1 MYAHTVREP
10 YLRQNSWL
18 PQKRCL
24 VRQLPRAYHY
34 LILAALVVAVFLLD
48 MWTPL
53 GVAVWLLYVIPS
65 GYALRY
71 LRQGRIT
78 FSMLSLV
85 TGGMTVLILL
95 GWFFSPPGLHSYT
108 ALLNRIMGVVAIWF
122 MGMFAAWLS
131 NRIRSLREMEA
142 VMQRRLE
149 EKELS
154 LKQTLDAGGMAA
166 VEWDL
171 RKGSVQWGG
180 RHESLTGNAL
190 GLFTESFREYQD
202 RIYQED
208 RDTVREEIDRAMREQ
223 SGYSLQ
229 YRVHAPDTQLQLVAA
244 RGRFIYRDN
253 LPVRMVGIC
262 FNVTD
267 RDPATMDQSEQV
279 VIDLE
284 ELSRNTAWR
293 EPSWKKPREWAQRVT
308 RLGTERIQILS
319 RKRDTTT

>member
-1 MYAHTVREP
+1 M
-10 YLRQNSWL
+10 QQW
-18 PQKRCL
+18 
-24 VRQLPRAYHY
+24 PRAYHY
-34 LILAALVVAVFLLD
+34 LILAALIVAVFLLD
-48 MWTPL
+48 VRTPL
-53 GVAVWLLYVIPS
+53 GVAVWLLYVLPI

-78 FSMLSLV
+78 FSMVSQA
-85 TGGMTVLILL
+85 TGGLTVLILL
-95 GWFFSPPGLHSYT
+95 GWFFSPSGMNQYT

-122 MGMFAAWLS
+122 MAMIVAWLS

-142 VMQRRLE
+142 VMQRRME

-180 RHESLTGNAL
+180 RHEPLTGHGL
-190 GLFTESFREYQD
+190 GLFTETFREYQN

-208 RDTVREEIDRAMREQ
+208 RDIVREEIDRAMRER

-229 YRVHAPDTQLQLVAA
+229 YRVHAPDNQLQLVAA

-253 LPVRMVGIC
+253 LPVRMVGVC

-267 RDPATMDQSEQV
+267 RDPSTMEQAEQV

-284 ELSRNTAWR
+284 ELNRNTAWR

-308 RLGTERIQILS
+308 RLGKERLQILP
-319 RKRDTTT
+319 RKPNRVS

>member
-1 MYAHTVREP
+1 M
-10 YLRQNSWL
+10 QQW
-18 PQKRCL
+18 
-24 VRQLPRAYHY
+24 PRAYHY
-34 LILAALVVAVFLLD
+34 FILATLVVAVFLVDL
-48 MWTPL
+48 WVPL
-53 GVAVWLLYVIPS
+53 GVAVWLLYVVPI

-78 FSMLSLV
+78 FSMLSLA
-85 TGGMTVLILL
+85 TGGLTVLMLL
-95 GWFFSPPGLHSYT
+95 VWFFSTSRLNQYAG
-108 ALLNRIMGVVAIWF
+108 LLNRIMGIVAIWF
-122 MGMFAAWLS
+122 MAMFVAWMS

-142 VMQRRLE
+142 VMQRRME

-180 RHESLTGNAL
+180 RHEFLTGHGL
-190 GLFTESFREYQD
+190 GLFTESFREYQN

-208 RDTVREEIDRAMREQ
+208 RDTVRKEIDRAMREQ

-229 YRVHAPDTQLQLVAA
+229 YRVHANNQLQLVAA

-253 LPVRMVGIC
+253 LPVRMVGVC

-267 RDPATMDQSEQV
+267 RDPSTIEQSEQV

-284 ELSRNTAWR
+284 ELSKSTGWR

-308 RLGTERIQILS
+308 RLGKERLQILPK
-319 RKRDTTT
+319 KRDTTS

>member
-1 MYAHTVREP
+1 M
-10 YLRQNSWL
+10 QQW
-18 PQKRCL
+18 
-24 VRQLPRAYHY
+24 PRAYHC
-34 LILAALVVAVFLLD
+34 LILATLVVAVFLIDL
-48 MWTPL
+48 WVPL
-53 GVAVWLLYVIPS
+53 GVAVWLLYMVPI

-78 FSMLSLV
+78 FSMLSLA
-85 TGGMTVLILL
+85 TGGVTVLMLL
-95 GWFFSPPGLHSYT
+95 VWFFSNSRLNQYTGLF
-108 ALLNRIMGVVAIWF
+108 NRIMGIVAIWF
-122 MGMFAAWLS
+122 MAMFIAWMS

-142 VMQRRLE
+142 VMQRRME
-149 EKELS
+149 EKELF

-180 RHESLTGNAL
+180 RHESLTGHGL
-190 GLFTESFREYQD
+190 GLFTESFSEYQN
-202 RIYQED
+202 RIYEED
-208 RDTVREEIDRAMREQ
+208 RETVRKEIDRAMRER

-229 YRVHAPDTQLQLVAA
+229 YRVHLPDNQLQIVAA

-253 LPVRMVGIC
+253 LPVRMIGVC
-262 FNVTD
+262 FNVSD
-267 RDPATMDQSEQV
+267 RDPLTMEQSEQV

-284 ELSRNTAWR
+284 ELSKSTAWR

-308 RLGTERIQILS
+308 RLGKERLQILP